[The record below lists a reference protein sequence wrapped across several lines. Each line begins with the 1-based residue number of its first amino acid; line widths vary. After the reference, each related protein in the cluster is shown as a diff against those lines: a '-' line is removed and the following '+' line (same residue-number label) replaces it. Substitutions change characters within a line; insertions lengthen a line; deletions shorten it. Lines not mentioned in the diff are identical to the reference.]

1 MLSHISCRI
10 LHILALQILGVLNP
24 KLYPNFYPCFTAHQG
39 GKFGMVITTDPKVI
53 GQNVLNFGTIFEFLL
68 WKNCWEPL
76 SLISHALASLA
87 HSFSR
92 ACRPK
97 NFWRQHPN
105 FLRHQNG
112 PKIFKGGSP
121 TLSEVCCVSCH
132 ISNHLSHF
140 NGDRP
145 RELKTYQAARCHK

>member
-68 WKNCWEPL
+68 
-76 SLISHALASLA
+76 
-87 HSFSR
+87 
-92 ACRPK
+92 
-97 NFWRQHPN
+97 
-105 FLRHQNG
+105 
-112 PKIFKGGSP
+112 
-121 TLSEVCCVSCH
+121 
-132 ISNHLSHF
+132 
-140 NGDRP
+140 
-145 RELKTYQAARCHK
+145 